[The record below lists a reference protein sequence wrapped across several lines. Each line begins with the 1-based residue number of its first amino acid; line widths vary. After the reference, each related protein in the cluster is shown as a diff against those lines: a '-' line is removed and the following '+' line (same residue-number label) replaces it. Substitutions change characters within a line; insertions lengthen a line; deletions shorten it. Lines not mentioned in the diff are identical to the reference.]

1 MSMKTDFKTALSIV
15 YRMRNFDEEL
25 SEPFLIYSRM
35 SDLVGNDYENEKKL
49 KLFFAVEKRVNL
61 FAEIAGNADA
71 KKLKRKYKSV
81 SDLLSESAFKRLID
95 TLIES
100 VNGQNGDTADLS
112 DEADKSCA
120 DDSEEV
126 SDVEEFPSSDTD
138 GDDYDAGDYNYTPVK
153 EGIGSKVFAGCLFG
167 LSIAVLVL
175 CGVLKTPWNACRWI
189 VGITSMIIILIGS
202 VALSEIIYEDVF
214 NCVLLGV
221 FAVTSFVLW
230 CVFRSNYCIICY
242 WVTPAVLIYG
252 MYATN
257 NAFDGCET
265 ACGWIDIGCCLLS
278 VGTLLLNIF
287 CRNFF
292 TSIVRQCVVKW
303 CM

>member
-1 MSMKTDFKTALSIV
+1 MSMKIDFKTALSVV
-15 YRMRNFDEEL
+15 YKTRNSDDEL
-25 SEPFLIYSRM
+25 SDPFLIYSRM
-35 SDLVGNDYENEKKL
+35 SDLIGNDYENEKKL

-61 FAEIAGNADA
+61 FNEIAGNADVKIL
-71 KKLKRKYKSV
+71 KKKYKSV
-81 SDLLSESAFKRLID
+81 SNLLPESAFNRLIG

-100 VNGQNGDTADLS
+100 INEKNGDTADLS
-112 DEADKSCA
+112 DEADKSCE

-126 SDVEEFPSSDTD
+126 SDGEELSSSDTD
-138 GDDYDAGDYNYTPVK
+138 GDDFDDSDYNYSPAK
-153 EGIGSKVFAGCLFG
+153 GGNSSKVFTGCLFF
-167 LSIAVLVL
+167 LSVAVLVL
-175 CGVLKTPWNACRWI
+175 CGGLKTPWNAYRWI

-202 VALSEIIYEDVF
+202 VTLSEIIYQDVF

-221 FAVTSFVLW
+221 FVVASFVLW
-230 CVFRSNYCIICY
+230 CVFRGNYCIVCY

-252 MYATN
+252 MYSTI

-287 CRNFF
+287 L
-292 TSIVRQCVVKW
+292 
-303 CM
+303 